1 MADETEEIENEET
14 ELDDE
19 TDTIDKATVQGWVR
33 EVIEDAL
40 SQLPGEGSVA
50 PTKANTDNAPVT
62 LREIER
68 ISRETVEAAMAPLR
82 ESLEKPKPKAKPKP
96 KPEPEPKTEP
106 VTKEIKTK
114 LSSWLW
120 GAE

>member
-1 MADETEEIENEET
+1 MADETEKIETDENENES
-14 ELDDE
+14 E

-40 SQLPGEGSVA
+40 SQLPGEGTVT
-50 PTKANTDNAPVT
+50 PTKVESDDAPIT

-82 ESLEKPKPKAKPKP
+82 ESLEKPKPKPKTKP

-106 VTKEIKTK
+106 VTKEVKRS

-120 GAE
+120 GEE

>member
-1 MADETEEIENEET
+1 MADETEEIETDET
-14 ELDDE
+14 ETEHE

-40 SQLPGEGSVA
+40 SQMPGEGTVA
-50 PTKANTDNAPVT
+50 PTKVESDDAPIT

-82 ESLEKPKPKAKPKP
+82 ESLEKPKPNPKAKP

-106 VTKEIKTK
+106 VHKEVKSK